1 MTPTQIQAL
10 RILIDADRQYRSKVA
25 LGRVVD
31 PDERGVEL
39 WPHSP
44 IRRSTAVSLCE
55 AGLAEL
61 VNTRINRNKWLFL
74 GRCEPYDEVELP

>member
-1 MTPTQIQAL
+1 M
-10 RILIDADRQYRSKVA
+10 LIEVDRLYRSKVA

-44 IRRSTAVSLCE
+44 IRRSTAISLVD

-61 VNTRINRNKWLFL
+61 VNTRINPNKWLFL
-74 GRCEPYDEVELP
+74 GSCNPYDEVEQG